1 MDVCYRAS
9 LNDFTVSSKCYLSW
23 WHFFSTIFHYPILIG
38 DRTLNIII
46 HFIDNQQIKIKD
58 VLKREINSEIY
69 KVITSSETLIYSMPK
84 ISFVEVQEK

>member
-1 MDVCYRAS
+1 MA
-9 LNDFTVSSKCYLSW
+9 F
-23 WHFFSTIFHYPILIG
+23 FFSTIFHYPILIG

>member
-1 MDVCYRAS
+1 MLPFMVA
-9 LNDFTVSSKCYLSW
+9 F
-23 WHFFSTIFHYPILIG
+23 FFSTISHYLSLIG
-38 DRTLNIII
+38 DGKLNIII

-58 VLKREINSEIY
+58 VFKREINSETY

>member
-1 MDVCYRAS
+1 MLSSVLKRLYRIEQMLPFMVAFFPTIS
-9 LNDFTVSSKCYLSW
+9 NYL
-23 WHFFSTIFHYPILIG
+23 IFLIG

-58 VLKREINSEIY
+58 VLKREINSETY
-69 KVITSSETLIYSMPK
+69 KVISKNKTFIYPMPK

>member
-1 MDVCYRAS
+1 MLSSVRKRLYRIEQMLPFMVA
-9 LNDFTVSSKCYLSW
+9 F
-23 WHFFSTIFHYPILIG
+23 FFSTISHYPILIG
-38 DRTLNIII
+38 DGKLNIII

-58 VLKREINSEIY
+58 VFKREINSETY